1 MPRRSPRLQ
10 VAAWGPCPHS
20 RLQHLVPPCLSLGS
34 LTQLRGAPRAGLQV
48 NHGGGLHPR
57 SEMCSPWRGPQIHPP
72 WGPRGSLSWRLVA
85 ARTRPTVRRWP
96 PGSPVSVSSLWSP
109 HRNALTSCL
118 PRDGRDLTDSFPPRS
133 RDRRVGAEG
142 QRTTSPG
149 TRGWQPGHGARV
161 SESGGWPQSWNVG
174 AEGES
179 LPFLAVV
186 PLSGASGHTE
196 GLSPGKVPGPSPLSP
211 GTLSR
216 LCVWALRGPVKE
228 RGASPRQ
235 WRPGPQRPLP
245 ASPTEKRVWIVLA
258 TLAQHLHQGA

>member
-1 MPRRSPRLQ
+1 M
-10 VAAWGPCPHS
+10 
-20 RLQHLVPPCLSLGS
+20 
-34 LTQLRGAPRAGLQV
+34 
-48 NHGGGLHPR
+48 
-57 SEMCSPWRGPQIHPP
+57 
-72 WGPRGSLSWRLVA
+72 
-85 ARTRPTVRRWP
+85 TRPTVRRWP

-109 HRNALTSCL
+109 HRNAFTSCL
-118 PRDGRDLTDSFPPRS
+118 PRDGHDLTDSFPPRS

-149 TRGWQPGHGARV
+149 TRGWQLGHGARV
-161 SESGGWPQSWNVG
+161 SESGGWPQTWNVG

-186 PLSGASGHTE
+186 LLSGASGHTD

-235 WRPGPQRPLP
+235 WLPGPQRPLP
-245 ASPTEKRVWIVLA
+245 ASPTERRVWIVLA
-258 TLAQHLHQGA
+258 TLAQHLHQGACPGVGLAGQALSSSSSPSPGWGGGGEPQGWEGRLSSKSRSRLVLGLLGRGS